1 MKCVKSGG
9 YNEDNEL
16 IASDKWELMEFLDN
30 EGELLSNIVE
40 YVEENYD
47 FSDFIESMIEYESFY
62 ATPDEIREEYAE
74 NEIIEGEDFELCGL
88 EALYWYEKGD
98 EIDGEE
104 DEEDEEDEDEEDE

>member
-1 MKCVKSGG
+1 MKCMKTGW

-16 IASDKWELMEFLDN
+16 VASDRWELMDFLDC
-30 EGELLSNIVE
+30 EGELLSRLVE
-40 YVEENYD
+40 YVEQNYD

-74 NEIIEGEDFELCGL
+74 NEIIEGEDFELCGC
-88 EALYWYEKGD
+88 EALYWHEEGD

-104 DEEDEEDEDEEDE
+104 DEDEEDEEDE

>member
-1 MKCVKSGG
+1 MNCVKSGW
-9 YNEDNEL
+9 YNEDGEL
-16 IASDKWELMEFLDN
+16 VASDRGELMEFLDC
-30 EGELLSNIVE
+30 EGELLSRLVE
-40 YVEENYD
+40 YVEQNYD

-74 NEIIEGEDFELCGL
+74 NEIIEGEDFELCGC
-88 EALYWYEKGD
+88 EPLYWHEEGD

>member
-1 MKCVKSGG
+1 MNCVKSGW
-9 YNEDNEL
+9 YNEDGEL
-16 IASDKWELMEFLDN
+16 VASDRWELMEFLDN

-74 NEIIEGEDFELCGL
+74 NEIIEGEDFELWGL
-88 EALYWYEKGD
+88 EVLYWHEEGD
-98 EIDGEE
+98 ELDGE
-104 DEEDEEDEDEEDE
+104 DEEDE